1 MGGAEYA
8 ALERETIRL
17 PHAADPAEDRVVRP
31 ALSVLFRLAVGPG
44 ADYYGPR
51 FLAFERA
58 GRGTTAWHWPA
69 LFLPAVWA
77 FYRKLWVTGLLF
89 ALLPLAGALVLA
101 WVAPWLDDSTV
112 LWSACAV
119 LLVFLLPG
127 VTGAS
132 LANAL
137 LYRRVRARIARAEAA
152 APNAS
157 QAASTIGGSDPVSP
171 VAAALC
177 GSLAAALWVAA
188 VGPLLTTAYGEHA
201 VRVKVAKA
209 LAGLAPIQAQIEDS
223 WRTMRQWPQQ
233 GMAVALP
240 MRAGAVL
247 FDEISV
253 DPDTG
258 RVKLSVGRL
267 RSRNSPA
274 WRSCSRPLSIGAIG
288 CNGSACRSVSPI
300 ASCPRPA
307 GSRRAVP
314 RCRTLAPTPGAWQGT
329 CETRPC
335 RCGAAAS
342 GGSARHRATRAHGGR
357 MKSILDPSF
366 RYTSSANTD
375 LRKTFARL
383 RREMRRQTR
392 VEAEAAAKVSPLFE
406 RAASRGGQGRQR

>member
-1 MGGAEYA
+1 M
-8 ALERETIRL
+8 ERETIRL
-17 PHAADPAEDRVVRP
+17 PHAGDPADDRVVRP

-77 FYRKLWVTGLLF
+77 FYRKLWVAGLLF
-89 ALLPLAGALVLA
+89 ALLPLAGAAVLA

-112 LWSACAV
+112 LWIACAV

-137 LYRRVRARIARAEAA
+137 LYRRVRARITRAEAS

-157 QAASTIGGSDPVSP
+157 QAASAIGGSDPVSP
-171 VAAALC
+171 VGAALC
-177 GSLAAALWVAA
+177 GSLAAALWIAA

-209 LAGLAPIQAQIEDS
+209 LAGLAPIQSQIEDS
-223 WRTMRQWPQQ
+223 WRALRQWPQQ
-233 GMAVALP
+233 GMGVAMP

-258 RVKLSVGRL
+258 RVKLSVGASIPEL
-267 RSRNSPA
+267 AGMAILLAPA
-274 WRSCSRPLSIGAIG
+274 VDRRDRVQWFCVPVGIPDRFLPQ
-288 CNGSACRSVSPI
+288 ACRV
-300 ASCPRPA
+300 APR
-307 GSRRAVP
+307 
-314 RCRTLAPTPGAWQGT
+314 
-329 CETRPC
+329 
-335 RCGAAAS
+335 
-342 GGSARHRATRAHGGR
+342 
-357 MKSILDPSF
+357 
-366 RYTSSANTD
+366 
-375 LRKTFARL
+375 
-383 RREMRRQTR
+383 
-392 VEAEAAAKVSPLFE
+392 SPL
-406 RAASRGGQGRQR
+406 